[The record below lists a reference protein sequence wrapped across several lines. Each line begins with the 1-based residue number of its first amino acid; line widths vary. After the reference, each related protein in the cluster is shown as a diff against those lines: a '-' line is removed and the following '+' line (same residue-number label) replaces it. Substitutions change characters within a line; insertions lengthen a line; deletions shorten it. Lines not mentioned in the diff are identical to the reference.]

1 MAAIVERPLYGRIA
15 IETSPWASSFTW
27 TDRTATLVNGIQ
39 YSEGGRLGTP
49 GQPTVDVGTL
59 TATFKDAATVP
70 VVGDL
75 VRVKRYGTSEYF
87 WVGYVQDVSQRIVFG
102 SRTSATTPFV
112 MTTIYCND
120 WVGYIS
126 QFQAVGAGGVNYST
140 GATRTNS
147 DYYWRDRVGALNK
160 IIDSAYTTPLI
171 TAQAGTPATP
181 NLGDTDL
188 VGTFSE
194 HLNLFTGWSDVV
206 WFGTHTLPTNIT
218 TGRADLINVNFL
230 SSLVSSS
237 KTFTDVAGTSG
248 QLHYTEIDFE
258 NSTQNVANNIIVNN
272 RVRFAISTLDSE
284 ITKVGGFNE
293 NNYVVV
299 NNTNVVGIINESS
312 QNKSSSTSI
321 TAYGNRQA
329 TIDACIA
336 LTPSAASTSS
346 SNLLANPSVEY
357 SDDGYF
363 GDSTTVTRRRKPSD
377 DANPFA
383 AYNGDWAMRSRMK
396 GSTNTTPIIAYTGS
410 EADGTPVYAGVNYY
424 FYAWAARGQPNRS
437 DVRARARI
445 KWYDADEAAISTVYG
460 SQTTMV
466 QNVWTL
472 CTTGLQTAPAGAV
485 RAQVAIEFNRSGGGN
500 FSAGDVH
507 WADGFVL
514 TKDVGLGYSDGDISW
529 TSNYGYLWTGGNGA
543 SPSYRVLNKIDDVA
557 SSTLTKYSTTSMR
570 VSRIRWN
577 AQEDLTAIS
586 SLTVGKTIS
595 LVYKETTT
603 TYRIVGI
610 DGTVDPDRYMI
621 DYYLAKV

>member
-1 MAAIVERPLYGRIA
+1 MAAIDERPLYGRIA
-15 IETSPWASSFTW
+15 IETSPWASSFSW
-27 TDRTATLVNGIQ
+27 TDRTSTLVNGIQ

-75 VRVKRYGTSEYF
+75 VRLKRYGTSEYF

-120 WVGYIS
+120 WVGYLS
-126 QFQAVGAGGVNYST
+126 QFQAVGVGGVNYST
-140 GATRTNS
+140 GAIRTTS
-147 DYYWRDRVGALNK
+147 DYNWRDRVGALNN

-171 TAQAGTPATP
+171 TAQAGTPTTP

-188 VGTFSE
+188 VGTFAE
-194 HLNLFTGWSDVV
+194 HLDLFADWSDVV

-218 TGRADLINVNFL
+218 TGRADLINANFL

-272 RVRFAISTLDSE
+272 RVRFPMASIDYE

-299 NNTNVVGIINESS
+299 NNTNVFGIIHESS
-312 QNKSSSTSI
+312 QNKSSSSSI
-321 TAYGNRQA
+321 TSYGNRQA
-329 TIDACIA
+329 IIDTCIA
-336 LTPSAASTSS
+336 LGLASPS

-363 GDSTTVTRRRKPSD
+363 GDSTTVTRRRKPSE

-383 AYNGDWAMRSRMK
+383 AYNGDWAIRNRMK
-396 GSTNTTPIIAYTGS
+396 GSANSSPIIAYTGS
-410 EADGTPVYAGVNYY
+410 EADGTPVYPGTAYY

-445 KWYDADEAAISTVYG
+445 KWYDADEAVISTVYG

-466 QNVWTL
+466 QNIWTL
-472 CTTGLQTAPAGAV
+472 CTIGPQTAPSGAV
-485 RAQVAIEFNRSGGGN
+485 RAQVAVEFNRSGGGN
-500 FSAGDVH
+500 FSAGDVN
-507 WADGFVL
+507 WADGFVF
-514 TKDVGLGYSDGDISW
+514 TKIGNVGYFDGDIPW
-529 TSNYGYLWTGGNGA
+529 TSTYGYLWTGGVGS
-543 SPSYRVLNKIDDVA
+543 SPSYRVANKIDDVA
-557 SSTLTKYSTTSMR
+557 SSMLTKYSTTSMR

-577 AQEDLTAIS
+577 AQEDLTAVS

-595 LVYKETTT
+595 LVYKSTTT